1 MNQSQT
7 SLSTLTKI
15 PFNQIPHT
23 SKLLLDY
30 CSEKVNNFYPSLENN
45 TEEPIFSTN
54 LLNSLLKTSSK
65 LIRRSY
71 QREQVANAL
80 LEQNLRFGSGEKTL
94 KNIELLRESET
105 VAVITGQ
112 QAGLFSGPLFTIYK
126 ALTAIKLATELS
138 KEGQKAIPIFWI
150 ASEDHDY
157 KEVSH
162 FKVINRDGQLT
173 TISHQAQGELDLTPV
188 GNLRISEEVI
198 ENINSLLSS
207 LPQSEF
213 IDELIKDLKD
223 SYSANLGFAE
233 GFARLLAKIFANYGV
248 VLLDAQDKNL
258 KPIASPIF
266 ETVLHKSKEIAQS
279 LVNRSQILEK
289 SGYHAQVHTSLD
301 MVPLF
306 LLENNH
312 RLALRQQDE
321 QFSLK
326 HSSQTYTSNQLLDK
340 LHNDPTLF
348 SPSVLLRPIVQD
360 YLLPTVAYIG
370 GPAEVAYFAQIS
382 AIYPLFP
389 VEFPVII
396 PRAGFTI
403 IPNREN
409 NLLKKWELNF
419 TDLFAGL
426 EHTKHQV
433 IEHLLDKNTISTF
446 DETELLINQQLDKL
460 SDNLLKVDPTL
471 AEALKGGREK
481 IFYQLHHLKTRF
493 INTNAKREETLVRQI
508 EKLFTLLYPNKNLQE
523 RELNIYYFLARY
535 GYDFTNT
542 IYKNL
547 DLDFTAHKI
556 LYI

>member
-233 GFARLLAKIFANYGV
+233 GFARLLAKIFSNYGV

>member
-279 LVNRSQILEK
+279 LVNRSQILEQ

-409 NLLKKWELNF
+409 NLLKKWKLNF

>member
-213 IDELIKDLKD
+213 IDELTKDLKD

>member
-279 LVNRSQILEK
+279 LVNRSQILEQ